1 MGKRKKKMSCN
12 ELKSRIYTHRNTRDA
27 KTYYV
32 RGAAIRAYDKFFM
45 YCTFPDGK
53 GDLHLC
59 SKHVQ
64 L

>member
-1 MGKRKKKMSCN
+1 MSCN
-12 ELKSRIYTHRNTRDA
+12 ELKGRIYTHRNTRDA
-27 KTYYV
+27 KMYYV
-32 RGAAIRAYDKFFM
+32 RGAARRAYDKFFR
-45 YCTFPDGK
+45 YHTLPDGK